1 MSNIPIKPDNLVQFL
16 GLSRDDLS
24 LLDQHWGLFA
34 QGAETLARD
43 FYHYLFSHPATAA
56 AFRNHS
62 EAQIE
67 ALIQRQAEH
76 GYGLLQNRLDASW
89 QIAMQQLG
97 AKHHYLG
104 IDPAWL
110 AGAYTIYWRHWQPV
124 LEKFVPSPD
133 RSRLG
138 RVLIS
143 LLMGDLMCQ
152 LSGYARASRETDG
165 ERSAV
170 FDVLLDTLAST
181 RMEKETENISLLQVL
196 CERLPR
202 KSRYITL
209 AGYFLSS
216 NRDHDVL
223 TLEAS
228 AGLRLVK
235 PHLPYAA
242 EDPCWVALR
251 QNQVVVQLTD
261 DPSAPQWIQQ
271 LRPRVKELVFLPFAS
286 GELQGVGFIGA
297 RAKGYF
303 QRIGSDYFEA
313 FAHLGEIVLQLRN
326 RMLRDPLTKVPNRLL
341 FMDRLEIARRQ
352 ARREESLLGVV
363 LLDLDGFKPV
373 NDRFGHGAGDR
384 LLISVTQRIR
394 QCLRSGDTLGRLGGD
409 EFGLLFP
416 ALSSLDDLDMVC
428 ARILEAVRKPL
439 EMDGERV
446 SVSASLGVT
455 IYPLDDVSVE
465 TLLAHADLALYAA
478 KKQGGDQLSLYSLT
492 LDEAA
497 QNAAN
502 MRRTLEKGLKNHTLV
517 LHYQPIV
524 NSFGGVSGV
533 ESLIRIL
540 DPEQGLLGPAAFW
553 AGLDHHRYARDLGIF
568 VMDAAFRQ
576 GQTWQ
581 QQGLFLR
588 VSINISAH
596 HLLDARFLSDLEA
609 ALGKYPGLAPEQI
622 EIEITESAPLHDL
635 SQAQE
640 RLDACNQLGVRI
652 ALDDFGTGNASL
664 TYLQQLPA
672 QSVKLDQSFVR
683 DMINDPKDLA
693 IVAAVITAS
702 RMLGLD
708 VIAEG
713 VETEAHAKLLAKMGC
728 SHLQGYL
735 FAKPMPG
742 EDIPL
747 WVQHFKGLG
756 LGLPS
761 HSSID
766 ILPTLLEGHAQRTES
781 FLQAL
786 CEQNTIPLHVLDEDA
801 EDKCH
806 LGRWLK
812 GDGSLRFGELPEF
825 LPILQ
830 RHEKIH
836 QLARQAKHFLD
847 NGEKAK
853 AMSLGSLLELENSK
867 MIGELREL
875 VYDEGELQAENHSC
889 VCDER

>member
-1 MSNIPIKPDNLVQFL
+1 MNSSLKRPDSLVSFL
-16 GLSRDDLS
+16 GLDSEDFT
-24 LLDQHWGLFA
+24 LLDRYWGLFA
-34 QGAETLARD
+34 QSAEQLARD
-43 FYHYLFSHPATAA
+43 FYNYLFSHPATAA
-56 AFRNHS
+56 AFRNFS

-67 ALIQRQAEH
+67 ALVQRQAEH
-76 GYGLLQNRLDASW
+76 GYGLLNNQLNPSW

-97 AKHHYLG
+97 AKHHHLG

-110 AGAYTIYWRHWQPV
+110 AGGYTIYWRHWQPI
-124 LEKFVPSPD
+124 LEKHVPTEHH
-133 RSRLG
+133 SRLG
-138 RVLIS
+138 QILIS
-143 LLMGDLMCQ
+143 LLMGDLMSQ
-152 LSGYARASRETDG
+152 LSGYARAARETDG

-181 RMEKETENISLLQVL
+181 RIEKDTDNTSLLQVL

-209 AGYFLSS
+209 AGYFLCSS
-216 NRDHDVL
+216 RVNDLL

-228 AGLRLVK
+228 AGLRLSM
-235 PHLPYAA
+235 PYLPYSA
-242 EDPCWVALR
+242 EDPCWQALQ
-251 QNQVVVQLTD
+251 QNQVLVYSSD
-261 DPSAPQWIQQ
+261 DPAAPEWIRK
-271 LRPRVKELVFLPFAS
+271 LRPRVQEMVFLPFSS
-286 GELQGVGFIGA
+286 GDLQGLGFIGA

-303 QRIGSDYFEA
+303 NRIGSDYFEA

-326 RMLRDPLTKVPNRLL
+326 RMLRDPLTQVPNRLL

-352 ARREESLLGVV
+352 ASREETLLGVV

-384 LLISVTQRIR
+384 LLLSVTQRIR

-416 ALSSLDDLDMVC
+416 SLSSIDDLDFIC
-428 ARILEAVRKPL
+428 GRILETVRTPV
-439 EMDGERV
+439 EIDGEWIH
-446 SVSASLGVT
+446 VSASLGVT
-455 IYPLDDVSVE
+455 LYPLDEVSVE
-465 TLLAHADLALYAA
+465 TLLAHADMALYAA

-502 MRRTLEKGLKNHTLV
+502 MRLLLERGLKNHQL
-517 LHYQPIV
+517 LLYYQPIV

-533 ESLIRIL
+533 ESLLRIL
-540 DPEQGLLGPAAFW
+540 DPERGLLGPAAFW
-553 AGLDHHRYARDLGIF
+553 AGLDHHRYARDVGIF

-576 GQTWQ
+576 GQIWQ
-581 QQGLFLR
+581 QQGLALR
-588 VSINISAH
+588 VSVNISAH
-596 HLLDARFLSDLEA
+596 HLLDARFLDDLEK
-609 ALGKYPGLAPEQI
+609 ALRKYPDLPAEQI
-622 EIEITESAPLHDL
+622 EIEITESAPLNDL
-635 SQAQE
+635 LHAQE
-640 RLDACNQLGVRI
+640 RLAACNDLGVRV

-728 SHLQGYL
+728 GHLQGYL

-747 WVQHFKGLG
+747 WLRQFKNLN
-756 LGLPS
+756 LSVLS
-761 HSSID
+761 HASID
-766 ILPTLLEGHAQRTES
+766 ILPTLLEGHGQRTEN
-781 FLQAL
+781 FLLAMR
-786 CEQNTIPLHVLDEDA
+786 EQKSIPQHVLEQDA
-801 EDKCH
+801 EEKCH

-812 GDGSLRFGELPEF
+812 GDGSLRFGEQSEF
-825 LPILQ
+825 LQILQ

-836 QLARQAKHFLD
+836 HLARQAKLALD
-847 NGEKAK
+847 NGDVAN
-853 AMSLGSLLELENSK
+853 ALYLGSVLECENNK
-867 MIGELREL
+867 MIKELRNL
-875 VYDEGELQAENHSC
+875 VYDEESALSC
-889 VCDER
+889 SHGTQH